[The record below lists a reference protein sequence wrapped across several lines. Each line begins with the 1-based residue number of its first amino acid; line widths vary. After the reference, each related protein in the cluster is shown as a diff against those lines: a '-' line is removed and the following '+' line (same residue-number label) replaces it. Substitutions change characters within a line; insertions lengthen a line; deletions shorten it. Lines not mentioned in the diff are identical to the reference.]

1 MRLSRFF
8 HEYPVMNDD
17 FGKDYG
23 SSEVPQRGAVPSSRK
38 ISFDDFEIERQK
50 SEDEEKRS
58 KLGIPRIKGI
68 KDDLLGAPRKLSSK
82 LFGNVADDGAVAR
95 ENVVE
100 PKRYESVESAPAELP
115 YFSNE
120 ELQLVRV
127 RKIPKSSTPKPVVEE
142 AAQSQIQHVKP
153 SPTQPQVDLV
163 DGRIAELE
171 SSYAEIEETD
181 GMILEEELIAAIEQ
195 AESIDDTE
203 FDYDEQDAEEE
214 EEPVSEIATPIQNVA
229 LAEPELDPALRVYL
243 DTLRGYAAKPRR
255 ASDVRDPRKD
265 FVLMLS
271 ELLDLLREQV
281 GAMSAL
287 FFWTNTRKQQL
298 VLECASVDD
307 IAYSYLI
314 EERRFPIE
322 HDAISR
328 VAIKG
333 EPQLIQSISPQ
344 AEYDLIPYYND
355 SIGVRS
361 LAALPVFFGDSIVA
375 VLACDSLEEESF
387 SPETLRLMTNY
398 SKVISGLVR
407 NYIEAYDLLNSART
421 LKAARKLFQLAGND
435 FSRTSARDTERTS
448 EYILRALTEAAGDL
462 VDWQW
467 LSTVAF
473 DDTQRAWVV
482 TGLQAKVS
490 EPYVLPKTRI
500 DLGESIIGRTLRT
513 GKSEHIEQLSQQ
525 SIRFSVDE
533 ERERSIG
540 HSFLVIPIRTTL
552 KNYGVLVLEHSEAAK
567 YSDVDIETLEHLARS
582 AATSLE
588 IFTLSELVN
597 DRALTDILTG
607 TLNKRGFKE
616 RFSEELVRAKEF
628 DEPLSVIL
636 FEIDEASKFEDRF
649 VQEDIDT
656 VILSLSNVLQFIKQP
671 FDVLARIG
679 EFTFAVLLIK
689 MTDED
694 AFLWSEKVRQ
704 KIVSEVIAL
713 SRKSFTVTTS
723 IGVAGARRNST
734 ADELL
739 VCARMALDKAKERG
753 GNEVIVY

>member
-1 MRLSRFF
+1 
-8 HEYPVMNDD
+8 MNENI
-17 FGKDYG
+17 GKDYG
-23 SSEVPQRGAVPSSRK
+23 SSEVPPAGSQPSSRK
-38 ISFDDFEIERQK
+38 ISFDDFEIEP
-50 SEDEEKRS
+50 SEEKNRDNRQRGKS
-58 KLGIPRIKGI
+58 IIPRIKNI

-82 LFGNVADDGAVAR
+82 IFGNVADDGAVAAS
-95 ENVVE
+95 EADDE
-100 PKRYESVESAPAELP
+100 PKRYKPLKSATTEQS
-115 YFSNE
+115 YFSE
-120 ELQLVRV
+120 TELQLVRV
-127 RKIPKSSTPKPVVEE
+127 RKIPKSETLLNDDEPPSKEKPHPVN
-142 AAQSQIQHVKP
+142 
-153 SPTQPQVDLV
+153 SPTPPQEEIIDEKIVELDVSLAGIDDI
-163 DGRIAELE
+163 DGEV
-171 SSYAEIEETD
+171 
-181 GMILEEELIAAIEQ
+181 LEEELVAAVEEAEEIE
-195 AESIDDTE
+195 I
-203 FDYDEQDAEEE
+203 DEQHEYAEEE
-214 EEPVSEIATPIQNVA
+214 ESTPTYSAPAQSKGLV
-229 LAEPELDPALRVYL
+229 ETKLDPSLTVYL
-243 DTLRGYAAKPRR
+243 DALRGFAAQPRR

-271 ELLDLLREQV
+271 ELLDLLREHV

-287 FFWTNTRKQQL
+287 FFWTNTRKQHL

-307 IAYSYLI
+307 IAYSHLVA
-314 EERRFPIE
+314 ERRFPIE
-322 HDAISR
+322 HDTISR

-333 EPQLIQSISPQ
+333 EPQLLNNISKQ

-355 SIGVRS
+355 AIGVKS

-375 VLACDSLEEESF
+375 VLACDSLEEENF
-387 SPETLRLMTNY
+387 TPETLRLMTNY

-421 LKAARKLFQLAGND
+421 LRSARKLFQLAGND
-435 FSRTSARDTERTS
+435 FSRGTGRENERTA
-448 EYILRALTEAAGDL
+448 EYILRALTEAAGEL
-462 VDWQW
+462 IDWQW
-467 LSTVAF
+467 LATVAF
-473 DDTQRAWVV
+473 DDAQRAWCVS
-482 TGLQAKVS
+482 GLQAKVS

-500 DLGESIIGRTLRT
+500 DLAESIIGRSLRT
-513 GKSEHIEQLSQQ
+513 GKSESIEQLSQQ
-525 SIRFSVDE
+525 SIRYAIDE
-533 ERERSIG
+533 EHDRSIG
-540 HSFLVIPIRTTL
+540 HSFLVIPIRTNQ
-552 KNYGVLVLEHSEAAK
+552 KNYGALVLEHSESAK
-567 YSDVDIETLEHLARS
+567 YSDVDIETLEHLSRS

-588 IFTLSELVN
+588 NFALSELVH

-616 RFSEELVRAKEF
+616 RFAEELTRAKEF
-628 DEPLSVIL
+628 DEPLSIIL
-636 FEIDEASKFEDRF
+636 FEIDDASKFEERF

-656 VILSLSNVLQFIKQP
+656 VILALSNVLQYIKQP
-671 FDVLARIG
+671 YDVLARIG

-739 VCARMALDKAKERG
+739 VSARMALDKAKERG